1 MPEGIVYILIN
12 EAMPG
17 YAKVGKTATTVEQR
31 MKELD
36 TSGVPLPFECFYAA
50 RVADMDMAEK
60 RLHDAYKSWR
70 VRPRREFFRVSP
82 EEIASAL
89 QMAEGEEVTPRADVV
104 EDAEDQAALNQA
116 RERRSVF
123 NFRMVDISPG
133 ATLTFIKDSS
143 VTCTVRDNKRVEF
156 EGNILSLSA
165 SALIAIRRIGYTW
178 TVIPG
183 PEYWKYKNET
193 LDARRRR
200 MEEED

>member
-31 MKELD
+31 MKEFD

-104 EDAEDQAALNQA
+104 EDAGGSSGLEPSQRTSQRLQLQDG
-116 RERRSVF
+116 RHFTGRDP
-123 NFRMVDISPG
+123 DIHQR
-133 ATLTFIKDSS
+133 L
-143 VTCTVRDNKRVEF
+143 VRHLHRKRQQT
-156 EGNILSLSA
+156 S
-165 SALIAIRRIGYTW
+165 
-178 TVIPG
+178 
-183 PEYWKYKNET
+183 
-193 LDARRRR
+193 
-200 MEEED
+200 